1 MYFRSIKQYIFALY
15 FRVFNIHWCFIYG
28 CELYVF
34 VLHIAIKAGG
44 QTILGQSTFYEVLHR
59 IKAAIFSISRN
70 NYSAMSSIGFPLW
83 LRGKFVL
90 FGHKNCNIKS
100 CHIIPF
106 WFNVDC
112 FQNVILF
119 AIHFEQAIGHFYS
132 ARFFYS
138 DTNLI
143 FYAGRV
149 IVEEKN
155 YGIEFV

>member
-1 MYFRSIKQYIFALY
+1 MTYSIEPFHFLFYVTL
-15 FRVFNIHWCFIYG
+15 NLFILNLWVWMI
-28 CELYVF
+28 CF
-34 VLHIAIKAGG
+34 VLFIAIKAGG
-44 QTILGQSTFYEVLHR
+44 QTVAGQSTFYEVLQK

-132 ARFFYS
+132 ARFFIPIL
-138 DTNLI
+138 T
-143 FYAGRV
+143 
-149 IVEEKN
+149 
-155 YGIEFV
+155 